1 MRRPTQNNWKGMRAA
16 VMLSSVA
23 ATIVA
28 ATVVG
33 YVIGAWLDRV
43 VQTRDPW
50 FTALFVLIG
59 AAAGFVEMVRVI
71 SRAEKDE

>member
-1 MRRPTQNNWKGMRAA
+1 
-16 VMLSSVA
+16 MLSSVA

-33 YVIGAWLDRV
+33 YAIGAWLDRV
-43 VQTRDPW
+43 AKTRDPW
-50 FTALFVLIG
+50 FTALFVLLG

-71 SRAEKDE
+71 SRADKEK